1 MYIKKA
7 ISVIL
12 ISMILC
18 CSLPTFYATEE
29 TPIQDLDYGFVADP
43 YERLGTS
50 LEDETVELATMVSKY
65 LAGLV
70 TLDDRQMLAA
80 DANRDGLVNLFD
92 VRCIQEITI
101 GM

>member
-1 MYIKKA
+1 MFGNVIYPFEKTSNSKPHKV
-7 ISVIL
+7 VIL
-12 ISMILC
+12 GDV
-18 CSLPTFYATEE
+18 
-29 TPIQDLDYGFVADP
+29 DLNGVVRSDD
-43 YERLGTS
+43 
-50 LEDETVELATMVSKY
+50 ATMVSKY